1 MSFSDQSREQAR
13 KTIIEPFRIKT
24 VEPIAQTTRQQ
35 REGFLKD
42 ACYNPFR
49 LRGGQV
55 TIDLLTDSGT
65 GAMSAAQWAAVMLGD
80 ETYAGSESYYE
91 LERVVQGITGMK
103 YIIPTHQGRSSEHML
118 LEAMNTAG
126 HVVLANSHFD
136 TTKANVQYLKGTPID
151 LVIAEAHDPKSL
163 HPFKGNMDLEK
174 LEAHLQELGEQVAL
188 IIMTITNNTVGGQPV
203 SLANLQ
209 AVSALA
215 KRYNKSLILDAA
227 RFAENAWFIKQREDG
242 QQHRSVRAIVRDMF
256 DLADG
261 FTMSSKKDGLVN
273 IGGLLCVNDEALA
286 DRCKSLMILTEGFPT
301 YGGLAGRDL
310 AALAVGLEEVLDEAY
325 LEYRIASV
333 AYLHKALT
341 NIGFPLMNPSG
352 GHAVYV
358 DAKALYPH
366 IPPTQY
372 PGVVLTNEL
381 YLAGGIRGVE
391 IGTLMF
397 GHPDPDTG
405 EDCPAPMELVRLT
418 IPRRTYTQSHMDYVA
433 EVLGDV
439 WENRAQA
446 KGLQITWQGPILR
459 AFTAKLAPV
468 GITATV

>member
-1 MSFSDQSREQAR
+1 
-13 KTIIEPFRIKT
+13 
-24 VEPIAQTTRQQ
+24 
-35 REGFLKD
+35 
-42 ACYNPFR
+42 
-49 LRGGQV
+49 
-55 TIDLLTDSGT
+55 
-65 GAMSAAQWAAVMLGD
+65 
-80 ETYAGSESYYE
+80 
-91 LERVVQGITGMK
+91 
-103 YIIPTHQGRSSEHML
+103 
-118 LEAMNTAG
+118 
-126 HVVLANSHFD
+126 
-136 TTKANVQYLKGTPID
+136 
-151 LVIAEAHDPKSL
+151 
-163 HPFKGNMDLEK
+163 
-174 LEAHLQELGEQVAL
+174 
-188 IIMTITNNTVGGQPV
+188 
-203 SLANLQ
+203 
-209 AVSALA
+209 
-215 KRYNKSLILDAA
+215 
-227 RFAENAWFIKQREDG
+227 
-242 QQHRSVRAIVRDMF
+242 
-256 DLADG
+256 
-261 FTMSSKKDGLVN
+261 
-273 IGGLLCVNDEALA
+273 
-286 DRCKSLMILTEGFPT
+286 
-301 YGGLAGRDL
+301 
-310 AALAVGLEEVLDEAY
+310 
-325 LEYRIASV
+325 
-333 AYLHKALT
+333 
-341 NIGFPLMNPSG
+341 MNPSG